1 MVRAAVTQPPPP
13 ANWLEPGRPEPILV
27 SAGDIS
33 CTQHRVITP
42 NGSFPLAGTTWL
54 VSNNSVTTES
64 MPTYA
69 VVLAVIFFIFCLLG
83 LLFLLIKERRTTGY
97 VQVTVQGPGVFHST
111 QLPVSSP
118 AQVLDIEQRVNYIR
132 GLVASYNS

>member
-1 MVRAAVTQPPPP
+1 MVLTAMTEQLPPS
-13 ANWLEPGRPEPILV
+13 NWLEPAPMEPVLV

-33 CTQHRVITP
+33 CTQHRVVTP
-42 NGSFPLAGTTWL
+42 NGSFPLKGTNWT

-64 MPTYA
+64 LPTYA
-69 VVLAVIFFIFCLLG
+69 IVLAIVLFVFCLLG
-83 LLFLLIKERRTTGY
+83 LLFLLIKERRTTGF
-97 VQVTVQGPGVFHST
+97 VQVTVQGPGVVHST
-111 QLPVSSP
+111 QIPVSSP